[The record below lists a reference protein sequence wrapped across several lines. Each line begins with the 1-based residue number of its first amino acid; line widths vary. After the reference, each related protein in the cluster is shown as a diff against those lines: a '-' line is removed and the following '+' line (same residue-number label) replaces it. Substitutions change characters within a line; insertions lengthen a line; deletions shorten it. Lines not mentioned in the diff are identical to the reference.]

1 MYFLLSSK
9 LTRRLITEL
18 RQFFSYFPLYNT
30 DEGSSLVDN
39 IRSKFKNTERANRYI
54 TVRASGSS
62 NRVPMASDD
71 FMGYLHSYVSL
82 KPVNGYP
89 CVSIEWIQENA
100 IAIQDNG
107 GFFPT
112 LPGLYFIQVCD
123 FIQSHD
129 ESRVPSYF
137 EFFVEQVLDI
147 QDESLFRITDTGF
160 QLGSSTFLEGSLR
173 LYKMP
178 GNVLLSDYTADP
190 NTGQVVLPEPLSQDD
205 FLSADYRVQGER
217 TGPFKAMR
225 DYSNIQAIPGV
236 MLAFGQ
242 RITKGDRML
251 VEVSPTRTICDMEFG
266 GRWETSIDIEVVA
279 RDIDTQREILEHVL
293 IFLSSQLRLR
303 WSTEGIE
310 ILQINAGGE
319 SEELYDQNDY
329 MFRGTISLSV
339 ETEWS
344 VRVPTMATLRRLE
357 VMEEDESE
365 GVLSS
370 LVRVGYYDKQDPF
383 FTGKPG
389 SVNQVVPN
397 PTYSVIR

>member
-1 MYFLLSSK
+1 M
-9 LTRRLITEL
+9 
-18 RQFFSYFPLYNT
+18 
-30 DEGSSLVDN
+30 
-39 IRSKFKNTERANRYI
+39 
-54 TVRASGSS
+54 
-62 NRVPMASDD
+62 
-71 FMGYLHSYVSL
+71 
-82 KPVNGYP
+82 
-89 CVSIEWIQENA
+89 
-100 IAIQDNG
+100 
-107 GFFPT
+107 
-112 LPGLYFIQVCD
+112 
-123 FIQSHD
+123 
-129 ESRVPSYF
+129 
-137 EFFVEQVLDI
+137 
-147 QDESLFRITDTGF
+147 LFR
-160 QLGSSTFLEGSLR
+160 S
-173 LYKMP
+173 
-178 GNVLLSDYTADP
+178 
-190 NTGQVVLPEPLSQDD
+190 
-205 FLSADYRVQGER
+205 R